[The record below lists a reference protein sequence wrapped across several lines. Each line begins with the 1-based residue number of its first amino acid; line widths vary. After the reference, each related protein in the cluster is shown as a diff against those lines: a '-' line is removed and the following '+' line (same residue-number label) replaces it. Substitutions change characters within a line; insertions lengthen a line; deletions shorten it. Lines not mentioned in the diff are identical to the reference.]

1 MHSFQYKETRR
12 RLFLVTGDLSS
23 LAIGEEEW
31 RGIFLIGLRK
41 EGENVNISSQFSD
54 TGFIFGHANVLFS
67 VKPTVL
73 FFNQNFEP

>member
-1 MHSFQYKETRR
+1 MYFKLKRLKVIRTKDLTDVYKETRR

-41 EGENVNISSQFSD
+41 EGENVNISSQFSFLD
-54 TGFIFGHANVLFS
+54 DMTRVFTF
-67 VKPTVL
+67 
-73 FFNQNFEP
+73 